1 MDSMMWIFPAGN
13 TASTPSSSA
22 YKGLKVRRLVHVDN
36 RGQPMTDQEHACA
49 YIMLTAEGKFGVM
62 VRTKKGVRGFYS
74 PEGEFDSMSEA
85 EAAGVALY
93 RLQ

>member
-1 MDSMMWIFPAGN
+1 
-13 TASTPSSSA
+13 
-22 YKGLKVRRLVHVDN
+22 
-36 RGQPMTDQEHACA
+36 MTDQEQACA

-62 VRTKKGVRGFYS
+62 VRTKKGGRGLYS

-85 EAAGVALY
+85 EATGVALY